1 MADPKQKEAEAR
13 QRQKE
18 DEIMRRDHRPLG
30 PSSSLRNVRGM
41 FPGGRMY
48 GEDDSVIGYFAGH
61 TARLTKATFRW
72 LRIFF
77 RHRPKPT
84 DESVGLIEFRDYD
97 PED

>member
-13 QRQKE
+13 QRSKE
-18 DEIMRRDHRPLG
+18 DEIMRRDRRPLG
-30 PSSSLRNVRGM
+30 PSPTFRNARGM

-61 TARLTKATFRW
+61 TARLTKVTFRW

-77 RHRPKPT
+77 KRRPKSP
-84 DESVGLIEFRDYD
+84 DDSAGLLEYRDYD
-97 PED
+97 PDE

>member
-1 MADPKQKEAEAR
+1 
-13 QRQKE
+13 
-18 DEIMRRDHRPLG
+18 
-30 PSSSLRNVRGM
+30 
-41 FPGGRMY
+41 MY

-84 DESVGLIEFRDYD
+84 DESVGSIEFRDYD